1 MESENRTLARHKH
14 DEENWR
20 RRCGCLR
27 TSDKLKQIIDCFPPP
42 PPPTP
47 EYPKGTSALGNTCIS
62 AFCTNVH
69 HCSTLQPPAHNKV
82 VKLIKETHEEL
93 EPDKTLKK
101 VSNQNVFTED
111 EIPDFLR
118 NPDVGFIYG
127 HGGVWIHRPIG
138 PPIPTSAEAEVRVSQ
153 ETPLETSDR
162 YFPGAQNP
170 LFGGAS
176 SSLRPDPPVTL
187 SKPIRLPATYIPNPH
202 NVHVQPKK

>member
-101 VSNQNVFTED
+101 ARTWHVLSELVQLLQISVMATALAFYYLIYCYMQLVYYMLRSALYFHNADGAMKVTIAVVTITSFVVAFNLILKIEKLVGVF
-111 EIPDFLR
+111 
-118 NPDVGFIYG
+118 
-127 HGGVWIHRPIG
+127 
-138 PPIPTSAEAEVRVSQ
+138 
-153 ETPLETSDR
+153 
-162 YFPGAQNP
+162 
-170 LFGGAS
+170 
-176 SSLRPDPPVTL
+176 
-187 SKPIRLPATYIPNPH
+187 
-202 NVHVQPKK
+202 